1 MLAAAAIGAVGVL
14 LLVQTLSK
22 SPTPPAST
30 TPQYAP
36 AQTPTPLIGGRYR
49 DHGDGTVTD
58 VQTGRQWMR
67 CALGQIWQG
76 GTCIGKA
83 KEYSWQAALDAA
95 NALNHQGGYA
105 GYRDWRV
112 PTIEGLRTLV
122 YCSSG
127 QPKTWNDTGKS
138 CEGDYERPTIYQSA
152 FPNTQPTRYW
162 SSSPYAPV
170 ASLAW
175 YVYFDDGY
183 DYAGL
188 KGNNDA
194 VRLVRGGQ

>member
-1 MLAAAAIGAVGVL
+1 M
-14 LLVQTLSK
+14 QTLSK

-112 PTIEGLRTLV
+112 PTIEELLTLV

-127 QPKTWNDTGKS
+127 QPKTWNDTGKL
-138 CEGDYERPTIYQSA
+138 CEGDYERPTIYQPA
-152 FPNTQPTRYW
+152 FPNTPMPIVGFFW
-162 SSSPYAPV
+162 SSSPSAPNAGV
-170 ASLAW
+170 AWLVDFYYGSGHAF
-175 YVYFDDGY
+175 V
-183 DYAGL
+183 
-188 KGNNDA
+188 KGNFGA
-194 VRLVRGGQ
+194 VRLVRGEQ